1 MNKTQLNQQLK
12 RFNKIYDDLWST
24 KIIENKNANDIIDKL
39 IRKNV
44 ELYDQKR
51 AKPDQS
57 KDIQVNISVKIV
69 RILNFNYFN
78 FKNRKA

>member
-12 RFNKIYDDLWST
+12 RFNNNYDDLWSW
-24 KIIENKNANDIIDKL
+24 NKNANDIIDKL
-39 IRKNV
+39 IRTNV

>member
-12 RFNKIYDDLWST
+12 RFSKIYGDLWST
-24 KIIENKNANDIIDKL
+24 KIIENKNASEIIEKL
-39 IRKNV
+39 IRKNI
-44 ELYDQKR
+44 ELYEQKL

-69 RILNFNYFN
+69 
-78 FKNRKA
+78 

>member
-12 RFNKIYDDLWST
+12 RFNKNYDDLWSW
-24 KIIENKNANDIIDKL
+24 NKNANDIIDKL
-39 IRKNV
+39 ISKNV

-69 RILNFNYFN
+69 RILKFNYFN
-78 FKNRKA
+78 LKNRKA

>member
-12 RFNKIYDDLWST
+12 RFNNNYDDLWSW
-24 KIIENKNANDIIDKL
+24 NKNANDIIDKL
-39 IRKNV
+39 IRTNV

-69 RILNFNYFN
+69 RILKFNYFN
-78 FKNRKA
+78 LKNRKA

>member
-12 RFNKIYDDLWST
+12 RFNNNYDDLWSW
-24 KIIENKNANDIIDKL
+24 NKNANDIIDKL

>member
-12 RFNKIYDDLWST
+12 RFNKIYGDLWSMN
-24 KIIENKNANDIIDKL
+24 INANDIIDKL
-39 IRKNV
+39 IRTNV
-44 ELYDQKR
+44 ELYEQKR